1 MRKTLVS
8 PTLFR
13 WKSVAPEEHALRV
26 SPSKRASLFREV
38 NDRIYELLVSAEP
51 DLPGEFLCECGSD
64 CDHRVQLLPAA
75 FATFRQTDRVVRS
88 PQCSEDELELRAV
101 AALS

>member
-1 MRKTLVS
+1 
-8 PTLFR
+8 
-13 WKSVAPEEHALRV
+13 V
-26 SPSKRASLFREV
+26 SPSTRSSLFREV

-75 FATFRQTDRVVRS
+75 FATLRQAERLVRS
-88 PQCSEDELELRAV
+88 PQCSGSELELRAV